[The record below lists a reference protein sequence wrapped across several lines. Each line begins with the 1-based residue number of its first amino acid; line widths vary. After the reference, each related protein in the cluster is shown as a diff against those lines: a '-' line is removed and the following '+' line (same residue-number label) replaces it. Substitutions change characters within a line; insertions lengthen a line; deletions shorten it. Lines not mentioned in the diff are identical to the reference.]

1 MYANLKTPI
10 KDILQLLHPQLHKHI
25 VRMLI
30 TNVLNSCRF
39 FFRFGTS
46 VKLLMSSIFMKIPG
60 NLNNEYTNDKDMTHL
75 KNEELLSE
83 FMLISTIFKV
93 KRTIRN

>member
-1 MYANLKTPI
+1 
-10 KDILQLLHPQLHKHI
+10 
-25 VRMLI
+25 
-30 TNVLNSCRF
+30 
-39 FFRFGTS
+39 
-46 VKLLMSSIFMKIPG
+46 MSSIFMKIPG

-75 KNEELLSE
+75 KNKELLSE